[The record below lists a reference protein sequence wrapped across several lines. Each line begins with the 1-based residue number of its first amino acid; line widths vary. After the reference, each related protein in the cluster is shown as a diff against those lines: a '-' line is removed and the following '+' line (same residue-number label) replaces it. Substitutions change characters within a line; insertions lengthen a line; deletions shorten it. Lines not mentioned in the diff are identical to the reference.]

1 VQTNGTYN
9 GVYIGNGSANAAV
22 IVNPGSV
29 WSLGTNPTVS
39 NNNLTA
45 YVGINSGGNNN
56 TLVVNNG
63 LLTNAAPI
71 TLGYSTGN
79 TGNGLIVTN
88 GGQVFVAAANGSQT
102 TGLYI
107 GNGSGSS
114 GNYLRVEGANV
125 AGTKA
130 TLNMNTS
137 RINLGNTGS
146 SGNWARIDQGG
157 IITNVTFYS
166 YGVSNAMAII
176 NGGQLYGY
184 VYCGRAAI
192 GNTLI
197 VTGADMAG
205 NKSSILSSGNVY
217 VGGGGTSTSLGCG
230 TNNLMLVGQDGFV
243 RAATVYIGGA
253 QSDTNSVANGLCV
266 TNGGQFFLSGS
277 AGITLGGAAGC
288 NSNWVSVG
296 GSPGPGT
303 NALMS
308 LGGYNITIGGHIA
321 ATNNYMTLSSGGIF
335 TNGTIT
341 LGGASSRLYFDGG
354 KLVARANGYPISTN
368 AVATDAQIL
377 IKAGGAMI
385 DSGAFTI
392 TNKLAL
398 LEDPASTNGG
408 LTKLG
413 SGKLV
418 LLGNNSY
425 SGSNVVA
432 AGTLTLTGPF
442 NANLDIQNSATLDGT
457 GTLNVQ
463 VEDNIWDTVVVNGT
477 LDISQMNLQIHTAGS
492 LSVRD
497 RIIVDYASGVQLGTS
512 FASVTGLPERS
523 RVIYDSVS
531 KKIILSTFPRGT
543 TILFQ

>member
-1 VQTNGTYN
+1 
-9 GVYIGNGSANAAV
+9 
-22 IVNPGSV
+22 
-29 WSLGTNPTVS
+29 
-39 NNNLTA
+39 
-45 YVGINSGGNNN
+45 
-56 TLVVNNG
+56 
-63 LLTNAAPI
+63 
-71 TLGYSTGN
+71 
-79 TGNGLIVTN
+79 
-88 GGQVFVAAANGSQT
+88 
-102 TGLYI
+102 
-107 GNGSGSS
+107 
-114 GNYLRVEGANV
+114 
-125 AGTKA
+125 
-130 TLNMNTS
+130 
-137 RINLGNTGS
+137 
-146 SGNWARIDQGG
+146 
-157 IITNVTFYS
+157 
-166 YGVSNAMAII
+166 
-176 NGGQLYGY
+176 
-184 VYCGRAAI
+184 
-192 GNTLI
+192 
-197 VTGADMAG
+197 
-205 NKSSILSSGNVY
+205 
-217 VGGGGTSTSLGCG
+217 
-230 TNNLMLVGQDGFV
+230 
-243 RAATVYIGGA
+243 
-253 QSDTNSVANGLCV
+253 LCV

-296 GSPGPGT
+296 GSPAPGT
-303 NALMS
+303 NALIS
-308 LGGYNITIGGHIA
+308 LGGYVITIGGHIA

-335 TNGTIT
+335 TNGTIM

-392 TNKLAL
+392 TNTLAL

-442 NANLDIQNSATLDGT
+442 NANVGIQSGATLNGT

-463 VEDNIWDTVVVNGT
+463 VEDKVWDTVVVNGT

-492 LSVRD
+492 LSIRD

-512 FASVTGLPERS
+512 FASVTGLPARS
-523 RVIYDSVS
+523 KVIYDSVS

-543 TILFQ
+543 TLLFQ